1 MYSVDDKPE
10 TIHLY
15 VVREEEKQPYTA
27 FPLFCAFLCLV
38 SIVAVT
44 WYSALHPYYEHE
56 RLTVP
61 ATFLPLKVFKA
72 DAPII
77 PTGVKTYPATY
88 AHGMLTITNGSV
100 VSQELPAGLIFTGNP
115 GISVITDSSVF
126 VPAGSANGFGM
137 STVSA
142 HLLTSGIN
150 LSTLAIDQVVGT
162 SLYVRNLSPFTGG
175 RPAYT
180 VKFTT
185 SNDREMAT
193 SKARELVAA
202 QKAQVQAFLASPCRE
217 DQFLLTSVKITLTWR
232 CQFATYKVP
241 SYMRVMA
248 AHLVGK
254 NFLVDVVF
262 VPRPKPVRF
271 R

>member
-1 MYSVDDKPE
+1 MQAIDEEME

-15 VVREEEKQPYTA
+15 VVRGKEKRPYTA

-72 DAPII
+72 KVPII

-88 AHGMLTITNGSV
+88 AHGFLTFSNGSIIGH
-100 VSQELPAGLIFTGNP
+100 S
-115 GISVITDSSVF
+115 
-126 VPAGSANGFGM
+126 VPAGFTIDGAATDRAVYVPPATANGFGM

-150 LSTLAIDQVVGT
+150 MSTLSINEVIGS
-162 SLYVRNLSPFTGG
+162 SLFIRNLSPFTGG
-175 RPAYT
+175 HPAYSVT
-180 VKFTT
+180 IQLPK
-185 SNDREMAT
+185 DRQTAINT
-193 SKARELVAA
+193 ARTLVAL
-202 QKAQVQAFLASPCRE
+202 QKAQILAFLAEPCKE
-217 DQFLLTSVKITLTWR
+217 TILTFQTLIRLSWG
-232 CQFATYKVP
+232 CQYATYKVP
-241 SYMRVMA
+241 SYMRVMT

-262 VPRPKPVRF
+262 VLRPKPFRF